1 MAFSEV
7 PVRRQAGVH
16 REIRGGARA
25 RNQNTNVGEPLNHAL
40 EAMGYQKKLMANL
53 FRGRFFI
60 YINLKFNNYDNN

>member
-40 EAMGYQKKLMANL
+40 ETMGYQKKINGQ
-53 FRGRFFI
+53 FVQRQIFYI
-60 YINLKFNNYDNN
+60 Y